1 MSYHDDFDYEEA
13 RRDIIENGC
22 DPDYLDEY
30 DPARRD
36 RYLRDVGLDP
46 RDYGSR
52 RESPKK
58 KDWDWGPLGSSSDNG
73 ASSDDGCFVTTACIR
88 SRGLPDDCEELTVLR
103 AFRDGWVQKR
113 PGGKKDIDRYYSEA
127 PGIVARINGRE
138 DAAEVWDEVYF
149 GMIRP
154 CVEMIRKGNEE
165 AAYILYRDWT
175 LRLAEI

>member
-1 MSYHDDFDYEEA
+1 MSYHDGFDYEEA

-30 DPARRD
+30 DPVKRD
-36 RYLRDVGLDP
+36 KYMRKVGLDP

-52 RESPKK
+52 LESPKK
-58 KDWDWGPLGSSSDNG
+58 KDWDWGMGNSAQDSSSDD
-73 ASSDDGCFVTTACIR
+73 SCFVTTACIK

-103 AFRDGWVQKR
+103 AFRDSWVKKR
-113 PGGKKDIDRYYSEA
+113 PGGAEDIMRYYTEA
-127 PGIVARINGRE
+127 PGIVARIDGRE

-149 GMIRP
+149 GMVRP

-165 AAYILYRDWT
+165 GAYTLYRDWT
-175 LRLAEI
+175 LRLAEL